1 MTIARMVTCT
11 HRGLC
16 GETTLARRVIEI
28 DNTSTRGHIVER
40 LRRHNGFD
48 RRVRREY
55 LRMFTYFQLGQIL
68 SQIILEAFL
77 LQSTKKNPAQNKFF
91 PSLDETA
98 RQLNTSPTED
108 VECKTVARAKVSQY
122 KVCWKLPVGKTATSA

>member
-16 GETTLARRVIEI
+16 GETTLARHVIEI

-77 LQSTKKNPAQNKFF
+77 LQSTKKNIRKKPHEADVPHGNIAVKQVAVLVEKF
-91 PSLDETA
+91 
-98 RQLNTSPTED
+98 
-108 VECKTVARAKVSQY
+108 
-122 KVCWKLPVGKTATSA
+122 